1 MKPHSFFRRRFDL
14 VSLLKTDRW
23 RAVRRTRTGQK
34 YISPTLA
41 GIAWLDA
48 VADLVFTPQGRILLI
63 AFLPL
68 AFFALLLTRS
78 PAFLLFLLIVL
89 MFLLD
94 WAGKLFF
101 PRRLRIERH
110 PPARV
115 VCGVPFVIRTEV
127 RNESFLPAYDFQLN
141 GNLEGTLVRQEEEQ
155 QLFCL
160 APHSGMTV
168 RQYYLLKQRGIY
180 NLPPAIA
187 EGVFPFRLI
196 KASRRGRIRQEIIC
210 HPVYTEFQELH
221 LPGGIR
227 MAGAQDMSVSNRT
240 GVSLHF
246 AGCREYRSGDDP
258 RLINWTASAR
268 RNRLVVKEFQEE
280 QQSNAAVILDSCCP
294 AAVWETKELLKRI
307 FTLKSLTGNRG
318 EPFEAAVSLTA
329 SIARSLSIRN
339 FVIDVFAFGSEIH
352 HFRTGRNTMS
362 FEAFLDLLASL
373 ESSRSEKRFDK
384 IPASELNRAAD
395 AGAVFLILL
404 RIDPEAEK
412 LYRSLLKR
420 GANLRVFTF
429 DPHADLPE
437 WAERLTC
444 EEILRGTRRD
454 L

>member
-1 MKPHSFFRRRFDL
+1 MKPQTFFRRRFNL
-14 VSLLKTDRW
+14 VTLLKTDRW
-23 RAVRRTRTGQK
+23 RAVRRTRDDRK
-34 YISPTLA
+34 YISPTIA

-78 PAFLLFLLIVL
+78 PAFLLFLLVAL
-89 MFLLD
+89 LFLLD

-101 PRRLRIERH
+101 PRRLQIERH

-115 VCGVPFVIRTEV
+115 VCGVPFAIRTEV
-127 RNESFLPAYDFQLN
+127 RNESFLPAYDFLLN
-141 GNLEGTLVRQEEEQ
+141 GNLEGTLVRQDVTQ
-155 QLFCL
+155 TLYCL
-160 APHSGMTV
+160 GPHAGMMV
-168 RQYYLLKQRGIY
+168 RQYYLLKRRGIY
-180 NLPPAIA
+180 DLPPAIA

-210 HPVYTEFQELH
+210 HPVCTEFRELH

-227 MAGAQDMSVSNRT
+227 VAGAQDMSVSNRT

-268 RNRLVVKEFQEE
+268 RNRLVIKEFQEE
-280 QQSNAAVILDSCCP
+280 QQSSAAVILDSCCP
-294 AAVWETKELLKRI
+294 AAVWEVREQLKRV
-307 FTLKSLTGNRG
+307 FTLKSLAGNRD

-329 SIARSLSIRN
+329 SIARTLSIRN

-352 HFRTGRNTMS
+352 RFRTGRNTMS

-373 ESSRSEKRFDK
+373 DCSRSEKRFEK
-384 IPASELNRAAD
+384 FPASEMNRAAE

-412 LYRSLLKR
+412 FYKSLLKR

-429 DPHADLPE
+429 DPRADLPD

-444 EEILRGTRRD
+444 GEILRGTRRE

>member
-1 MKPHSFFRRRFDL
+1 MKPQSFFRRRFNL
-14 VSLLKTDRW
+14 ASLLKTDRW
-23 RAVRRTRTGQK
+23 RAVRRTRNEQK

-78 PAFLLFLLIVL
+78 PAFLLFLLVVL

-127 RNESFLPAYDFQLN
+127 RNESFLPAYDFLLN
-141 GNLEGTLVRQEEEQ
+141 GNLEGTLIRQEEEPT
-155 QLFCL
+155 LYCL
-160 APHSGMTV
+160 APHSGMMV
-168 RQYYLLKQRGIY
+168 RQFYLLKRRGIY
-180 NLPPAIA
+180 DLPPAIA

-210 HPVYTEFQELH
+210 HPVWTEFQELH
-221 LPGGIR
+221 LPCGIR
-227 MAGAQDMSVSNRT
+227 TAGTQDMSVSNRT

-246 AGCREYRSGDDP
+246 AGCREYRAGDDP
-258 RLINWTASAR
+258 RLINWPASAR

-280 QQSNAAVILDSCCP
+280 QQSSAAVILDNCCP
-294 AAVWETKELLKRI
+294 AAVWEMRKLLKRV
-307 FTLKSLTGNRG
+307 FTLKSLTGNSD

-373 ESSRSEKRFDK
+373 DSSRSVKRFDNF
-384 IPASELNRAAD
+384 PVSELNHAAD

-412 LYRSLLKR
+412 LYKSLVKR

-429 DPHADLPE
+429 DQRADLPE

-444 EEILRGTRRD
+444 EEILHGTRRE

>member
-1 MKPHSFFRRRFDL
+1 MKPQSFFHRRFNL

-23 RAVRRTRTGQK
+23 RAVRRTRNVNK

-48 VADLVFTPQGRILLI
+48 IANLVFTPQGRILLI

-78 PAFLLFLLIVL
+78 PAFLLFLLVAL

-115 VCGVPFVIRTEV
+115 VCGVPFVIRTEI
-127 RNESFLPAYDFQLN
+127 RNESFLPAYDFLLN
-141 GNLEGTLVRQEEEQ
+141 ENLEGTLVRQEEGQ
-155 QLFCL
+155 TLYCL
-160 APHSGMTV
+160 SPHSEMAV
-168 RQYYLLKQRGIY
+168 RQRYLLKRRGIY
-180 NLPPAIA
+180 ALPPAIA

-196 KASRRGRIRQEIIC
+196 KASRRGKIRQEIIC
-210 HPVYTEFQELH
+210 HPAWTEFQELH

-227 MAGAQDMSVSNRT
+227 LTGAQDMSVSSRT
-240 GVSLHF
+240 GVSQHF
-246 AGCREYRSGDDP
+246 AGCREYRNGDDP
-258 RLINWTASAR
+258 RLINWPASAR

-280 QQSNAAVILDSCCP
+280 QQSSAAVILDNCCP
-294 AAVWETKELLKRI
+294 AAVWKAKEVLKRL
-307 FTLKSLTGNRG
+307 FTLKSLTADNE

-373 ESSRSEKRFDK
+373 DSSHSEKRFDGF
-384 IPASELNRAAD
+384 PASELDRAAD

-412 LYRSLLKR
+412 LYGSLLKR

-429 DPHADLPE
+429 DQRADLPG
-437 WAERLTC
+437 WAERLSC
-444 EEILRGTRRD
+444 GEILLGSRRE

>member
-1 MKPHSFFRRRFDL
+1 MKPHSFFHRRYNL

-23 RAVRRTRTGQK
+23 RAVRRTRTENK

-48 VADLVFTPQGRILLI
+48 IADLVFTPQGRILLI

-78 PAFLLFLLIVL
+78 PAFLLFLLIAL

-94 WAGKLFF
+94 WVGKLFF

-127 RNESFLPAYDFQLN
+127 RNGSFLPAYDFLLN
-141 GNLEGTLVRQEEEQ
+141 GNLEGTLVRQEGQ
-155 QLFCL
+155 TLYCL
-160 APHSGMTV
+160 SPHSEMAV
-168 RQYYLLKQRGIY
+168 RQRYLLKRRGIY
-180 NLPPAIA
+180 ALPPAIA

-196 KASRRGRIRQEIIC
+196 KASRRGKVRQEIIC
-210 HPVYTEFQELH
+210 HPVWTEFQELR

-227 MAGAQDMSVSNRT
+227 LAGAQDMSVSNRT
-240 GVSLHF
+240 GVSQHF
-246 AGCREYRSGDDP
+246 AGCREYRNGDDP
-258 RLINWTASAR
+258 RLINWPASAR

-280 QQSNAAVILDSCCP
+280 QQSSAAVILDNCCP
-294 AAVWETKELLKRI
+294 AAVRQAKEVLKRL
-307 FTLKSLTGNRG
+307 FTLKSLTADSE

-329 SIARSLSIRN
+329 SIARSLAIRN

-373 ESSRSEKRFDK
+373 DSSRSEKRFDNF
-384 IPASELNRAAD
+384 PAAELDRAAD

-404 RIDPEAEK
+404 RIDTEAEK
-412 LYRSLLKR
+412 LYKSLLKR

-429 DPHADLPE
+429 DRRADLPD
-437 WAERLTC
+437 WAERLSC
-444 EEILRGTRRD
+444 EEILLGSRRE